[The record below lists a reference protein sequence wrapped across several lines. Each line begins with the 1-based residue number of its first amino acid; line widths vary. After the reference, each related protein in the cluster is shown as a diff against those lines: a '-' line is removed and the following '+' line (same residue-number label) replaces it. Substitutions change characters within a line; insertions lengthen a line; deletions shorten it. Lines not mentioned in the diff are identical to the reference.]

1 MTKKK
6 KEATMSISDL
16 VVMQDDLKRKID
28 FTIPDEDLTDEM
40 RVNKILYTTID
51 KTIEDSLWKEKKQE
65 IDNARKQLEEM
76 QKFKNMIEEISSLWK
91 EIEKN
96 FVYQNAY
103 LVNHFDKSDENKYKL
118 VVDHLTTELANA
130 WNKLSNWEALEKAN
144 KILEFV
150 DFYREKAVKELVK
163 KRWIISAL
171 LKAFRQK
178 LKEVNFNAFS
188 QINETESKLM
198 KSQFQEWLKLSEMLA
213 EWREKA
219 TEAVIE
225 SLEIDEL
232 IPKMVIENNGDLTK
246 SSSGT
251 KLITLWKNRAALLDE
266 ANKIEE
272 QVEQKR
278 AALTE
283 DLYWKPENYL
293 DVEAEKTENKE
304 INTIN
309 PLQEKAWFRLCKVIY
324 IGLYGLAI
332 IVGLWLWS
340 EEAELWFWFV
350 AITIIIFTLIKKAFY
365 YIVLGKSFLQ

>member
-1 MTKKK
+1 
-6 KEATMSISDL
+6 MSISDL

-232 IPKMVIENNGDLTK
+232 IPKMVIENNGDLTR

-293 DVEAEKTENKE
+293 DAEAEKTENKE